1 MMATNTPDDPAQGA
15 PRITD
20 IALTSQALKA
30 SGGLERYTRDVIAG
44 LHRLGIRPTLYAREI
59 DTRMEEAQWVHAKV
73 LNVRWVPRKLRYLW
87 FNRLLKKQLERHRP
101 QCVFAINNSPHA
113 DITICGGT
121 HPGSL
126 EASGAH
132 IRPSDR
138 WQFDLERRTYHHARR
153 IVAHAQLMAR
163 ELQRYYNIPEHK
175 IDVIYPPVET
185 SRFRVL
191 DHDARLAVRR
201 RFGLPENKTLFVF
214 SSTNH
219 RRKGYDLIEPFF
231 LHTDLPVCLVV
242 AGRPVPRTSETLR
255 YAGYCNDIEAL
266 FAAAD
271 YTIVASVYEPFGLVA
286 VESVMCG
293 TPVVIADNVGAAE
306 AILPGAKLE
315 FSRAHPE
322 SFRAAMH
329 AALARAQA
337 GDARIADP
345 RSQLV
350 YDPEVDVH
358 VARLYHLMQTV

>member
-1 MMATNTPDDPAQGA
+1 MNRPTLGITPNATNL
-15 PRITD
+15 TD

-44 LHRLGIRPTLYAREI
+44 LHRLGIKPTLYAREI
-59 DTRMEEAQWVHAKV
+59 DDSMEEAQWINAHP
-73 LNVRWVPRKLRYLW
+73 LNVRWVPRKLRNLW
-87 FNRLLKKQLERHRP
+87 FNHLLKRQLTRHRP
-101 QCVFAINNSPHA
+101 QCVLAINNSPYA

-126 EASGAH
+126 EAAGAR
-132 IRPSDR
+132 IRASDR
-138 WQFDLERRTYHHARR
+138 WQFDLEHRTYHHARR
-153 IVAHAQLMAR
+153 IVAHARLMAH
-163 ELQRYYNIPEHK
+163 ELQRYYAIPADK

-185 SRFRVL
+185 SRFRLL
-191 DHDARLAVRR
+191 DGDARRAVRH
-201 RFGLPENKTLFVF
+201 RFGIPADKTLFVF

-219 RRKGYDLIEPFF
+219 KRKGYDLIEPFF

-255 YAGYCNDIEAL
+255 YAGYCHDIENL

-286 VESVMCG
+286 VESVICG

-306 AILPGAKLE
+306 AIRPDAKLE
-315 FSRAHPE
+315 FSRASPDGF
-322 SFRAAMH
+322 SAAIH

-337 GDARIADP
+337 GTAQIVDP

-350 YDPEVDVH
+350 YDPDVDMH
-358 VARLYHLMQTV
+358 VAALYQLMQTV